1 MKVKKETIY
10 LYNFRLSLFKKEK
23 KKELKAITVW
33 LIIIIIINKDT
44 FLQIKKYILIEHK
57 VNNLQK
63 KNNNNIKWYLDFKRK
78 MKTKSFTQL
87 IYKL

>member
-63 KNNNNIKWYLDFKRK
+63 KKQQQHK
-78 MKTKSFTQL
+78 MIFRF
-87 IYKL
+87 